1 MGTDRARI
9 KHKIGMPPGSLV
21 YTGKSRSTRPLITL
35 FEFGHEGHTER
46 KIDDIKEFVGKS
58 EGGGVRWINVDGLN
72 DTALLE
78 RIGKEFDIHPLVIE
92 DVLNTSQRPKT
103 EHHESYIFIVLRM
116 IYPSKDGGEVESEQ
130 VSIILGDGYILS
142 FQERRGDVF
151 DPIRDRIR
159 TGKGRV
165 RSMGSDYL
173 AYCLMDSIVDNY
185 FLVIENLGERVESI
199 EDDVIERPDRGTV
212 QAIHKLKRQLIS
224 MRRSTW
230 PLRESVSSIYRES
243 SGMVKDETKLYF
255 RDLYDHTIQVIDS
268 IESHRDITS
277 SMLDIYL
284 SSVSNRM
291 NEVMKVL
298 TIIATIFIPLTFIT
312 GIYGMNFDPDYS
324 PFNMPEL
331 RWYFGYPFALT
342 LMAAIPLVML
352 IYFRKRKWI

>member
-1 MGTDRARI
+1 MEKART

-21 YTGKSRSTRPLITL
+21 YTGRSRSDRPVITL
-35 FEFGHEGHTER
+35 FEYGPEGYSER
-46 KIDDIKEFVGKS
+46 KMADIGECAREAKAD
-58 EGGGVRWINVDGLN
+58 GVRWINIDGLN
-72 DTALLE
+72 DTSLLE
-78 RIGKEFDIHPLVIE
+78 RIGREFGIHPLVIE

-103 EHHESYIFIVLRM
+103 EHHESHIFIVLRM

-130 VSIILGDGYILS
+130 VSIILGEGYILS

-165 RSMGSDYL
+165 RSLGSDYL
-173 AYCLMDSIVDNY
+173 AYCLMDSIVDSY
-185 FLVIENLGERVESI
+185 FLVIENLGEKVESI
-199 EDDVIERPDRGTV
+199 EDEVIERPERGTV
-212 QAIHKLKRQLIS
+212 QAIHELKRQLIT

-230 PLRESVSSIYRES
+230 PLRESVSSLYRES

-298 TIIATIFIPLTFIT
+298 TIIATIFIPLTFIA

-331 RWYFGYPFALT
+331 RWYFGYPLALT